1 MHEINQ
7 TERFTINPEIMY
19 TFIDQET
26 IIISTIDD
34 KMFGLNELATE
45 LLKQMEDSAVSIHDL
60 VNYVLNH
67 YEVSEEQCR
76 EDVTTIMESLVADQ
90 LIISQ
95 VNPAH
100 HPE

>member
-7 TERFTINPEIMY
+7 IERFTINPEIMY
-19 TFIDQET
+19 TFIDKET

-45 LLKQMEDSAVSIHDL
+45 LLKQMEDSAVSIKDL

-67 YEVSEEQCR
+67 YEVSEEQCHM
-76 EDVTTIMESLVADQ
+76 DVTTIMESLLADQ

-95 VNPAH
+95 ANPAR
-100 HPE
+100 HP